1 MKVFRRATKKGIF
14 CFCSAPVFG
23 PDTPTC
29 VVVVLVR
36 VLVLVGVVI
45 PI

>member
-1 MKVFRRATKKGIF
+1 MKVFRRTTKEFF
-14 CFCSAPVFG
+14 CFCSTPVFG

-29 VVVVLVR
+29 VLVLVR